1 VKVRLYHHEGAD
13 NRETGLKIVDNVNYP
28 RSRRSQAGPPRPPHN
43 SVTTVAADSDVSST
57 VVIARRITVSSPRH
71 PAQLAQV
78 DPSEG
83 SSHPQCFVSWPC
95 RRRMRRRWHKQRL
108 VGCSFLPSIRWP
120 RSLYS
125 VDKRRPGRR
134 LRGGVAIGF
143 EGIPIA
149 SRSCELYPA

>member
-1 VKVRLYHHEGAD
+1 MSRKSSYRW
-13 NRETGLKIVDNVNYP
+13 GLCDRTSPTTPLCVNHLALALAL
-28 RSRRSQAGPPRPPHN
+28 AGTTTPPG
-43 SVTTVAADSDVSST
+43 VAADSDVSST
-57 VVIARRITVSSPRH
+57 VVIARRIAVSSPRH

-95 RRRMRRRWHKQRL
+95 RRRMRRRWHRQRL
-108 VGCSFLPSIRWP
+108 VGCSFLLSIRWP
-120 RSLYS
+120 RFSYS

>member
-1 VKVRLYHHEGAD
+1 MGPLRSHVPHHPVM
-13 NRETGLKIVDNVNYP
+13 RE
-28 RSRRSQAGPPRPPHN
+28 PPRPRPRPRRRRRHAG
-43 SVTTVAADSDVSST
+43 TTTPPGVAADSDVSST
-57 VVIARRITVSSPRH
+57 VVIARRIAVSSPRH

-95 RRRMRRRWHKQRL
+95 RRRMRRRWHRQRL
-108 VGCSFLPSIRWP
+108 VGCSFLLSIRWP
-120 RSLYS
+120 RFSYS